1 MSVPPTSER
10 DDFLETELAR
20 GFTIREYLSAK
31 ASSPPG
37 QKQIAQAIKRRFV
50 DRYLDPIQANPNG
63 FTMMAVSCLMIEALE
78 SFNQGLVSTTGVSQ
92 RAFQSF
98 FDRVET
104 FGEFRAL
111 CPEFY
116 SHVRCGILHQAET
129 TAGWRI
135 RRDGPLFNQPRVT
148 INAKAFVEALQA
160 ELHRFCYELEELPWD
175 GPQWTRVRKKLDAIV
190 ENSRRVS

>member
-1 MSVPPTSER
+1 MSVLPTSER

-20 GFTIREYLSAK
+20 GFTIREYLHAT
-31 ASSPPG
+31 ASSPPR
-37 QKQIAQAIKRRFV
+37 QRQIAQAIKRRFV
-50 DRYLDPIQANPNG
+50 DRYLAPIQANPNG

-78 SFNQGLVSTTGVSQ
+78 SFNQGLVSTTGISQ
-92 RAFQSF
+92 RAFQNF
-98 FDRVET
+98 FDRVES
-104 FGEFRAL
+104 FAEFRTV

-160 ELHRFCYELEELPWD
+160 ELHRFCDELEELPWD
-175 GPQWTRVRKKLDAIV
+175 GPQWMRVRNKLDAIV
-190 ENSRRVS
+190 ENSHRVS